1 MAIRALGLALLAQSV
16 VAADA
21 EAHAREGDLAGA
33 SAGVPLLDAA
43 FETPSALWREADREA
58 LAR

>member
-1 MAIRALGLALLAQSV
+1 MAIRALGLALLALSI
-16 VAADA
+16 VAADV

-33 SAGVPLLDAA
+33 AAAVPLLDAA
-43 FETPSALWREADREA
+43 LEAPSALWRGADREA